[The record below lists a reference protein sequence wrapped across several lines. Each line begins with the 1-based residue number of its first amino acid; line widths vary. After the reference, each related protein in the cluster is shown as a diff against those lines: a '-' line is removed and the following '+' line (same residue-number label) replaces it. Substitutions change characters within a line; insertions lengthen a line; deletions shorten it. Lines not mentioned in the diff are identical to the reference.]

1 MKYKYT
7 HNNLLEDIEKLNTVN
22 HNHSLVAIKDTFN
35 EYGNRYLLYYDER
48 WECKLFLNYKT
59 VEDDNE
65 NNLIENIALD
75 LKLNRNVIECSTVAH
90 RVQEKYSASHKEMR
104 TYNHRLCS
112 VYIKDFPG
120 LMKKDDFVIDKK
132 HYYWMTISDMRKDP
146 EIINKNL
153 DVVEFVNCELEN
165 TKA

>member
-22 HNHSLVAIKDTFN
+22 HNHSLVPIKDTFN
-35 EYGNRYLLYYDER
+35 EYGNRYLLYYDEQ

-59 VEDDNE
+59 IEDDNE
-65 NNLIENIALD
+65 NNLIENIASD
-75 LKLNRNVIECSTVAH
+75 LKLNSNVIECSTVAH
-90 RVQEKYSASHKEMR
+90 RVQEKYSVSHKEMR

-112 VYIKDFPG
+112 VYIKNFPDF
-120 LMKKDDFVIDKK
+120 MKKDDFVVGKK
-132 HYYWMTISDMRKDP
+132 HYYWMTISNMRKGQ

-165 TKA
+165 IKA